1 MFPFHIADIK
11 APDNIANADLYKF
24 LENVVD
30 KYYVNSKNEEEKL
43 ATIAML
49 IGNMKPHMYDIDFT
63 DVVNNLSNPTKE
75 LINMIT
81 TVRYIND
88 YLTLSDKQHSLI
100 EKYFPVTSKL
110 LLNARNNVELNTL
123 QNQTHYIN
131 IKNNWEQYCNEINML
146 SVVFSH
152 DTDIRLST
160 TSYDYGQADGKFH
173 PKRARGYKLFLCNHN
188 LLHEEYILTNAI
200 KFGKYPNLLNSTDL
214 GLPSYTGLPIKSF
227 YKLCENDINEI
238 TDFKNAISSS
248 PSGIYPSNLFHYIKH
263 NTTDPMK
270 DKILSS
276 VLENLE
282 KNISTD
288 NNKRTMIDMLN
299 CFKAANLTPPYKINL
314 NKVEIMDFC
323 NKNYEKY
330 LSHYILLNYEKL
342 DQGFQFNNINFQTLL
357 RASGQDVTQSLKV
370 IERIWKQSSQSQ
382 QEDMTKTYINK
393 LLKNKVSLQGGL
405 IDFST
410 MELSSVEDK
419 LFNTTIQNLIL
430 EYPSTCKVITANELT
445 KISHTQQTCY
455 LRDEI
460 HDFVENIIAAQNNL
474 NKVSDIIVDTLPAL

>member
-1 MFPFHIADIK
+1 
-11 APDNIANADLYKF
+11 
-24 LENVVD
+24 
-30 KYYVNSKNEEEKL
+30 
-43 ATIAML
+43 
-49 IGNMKPHMYDIDFT
+49 
-63 DVVNNLSNPTKE
+63 
-75 LINMIT
+75 
-81 TVRYIND
+81 
-88 YLTLSDKQHSLI
+88 
-100 EKYFPVTSKL
+100 
-110 LLNARNNVELNTL
+110 
-123 QNQTHYIN
+123 
-131 IKNNWEQYCNEINML
+131 
-146 SVVFSH
+146 
-152 DTDIRLST
+152 
-160 TSYDYGQADGKFH
+160 
-173 PKRARGYKLFLCNHN
+173 
-188 LLHEEYILTNAI
+188 
-200 KFGKYPNLLNSTDL
+200 
-214 GLPSYTGLPIKSF
+214 
-227 YKLCENDINEI
+227 
-238 TDFKNAISSS
+238 
-248 PSGIYPSNLFHYIKH
+248 
-263 NTTDPMK
+263 
-270 DKILSS
+270 
-276 VLENLE
+276 
-282 KNISTD
+282 
-288 NNKRTMIDMLN
+288 MIDMLN